1 MGAGESTNED
11 EERKANM
18 TEAPPKN
25 LESKWLEPKWLRI
38 YDIVIDHDI
47 DIDIWMLILIY

>member
-18 TEAPPKN
+18 TEAPPKK
-25 LESKWLEPKWLRI
+25 LESRWLEPKWLRI

-47 DIDIWMLILIY
+47 DIDIWMSILIY

>member
-18 TEAPPKN
+18 TEAPPPKKN
-25 LESKWLEPKWLRI
+25 LSQNGLSQNGYGYMILLLI
-38 YDIVIDHDI
+38 MI
-47 DIDIWMLILIY
+47 LILIYGC

>member
-18 TEAPPKN
+18 TEAPPKK
-25 LESKWLEPKWLRI
+25 LESKWFGPKWLRI

>member
-18 TEAPPKN
+18 TEAPLKK
-25 LESKWLEPKWLRI
+25 LKSKWLEPKWLRI

>member
-18 TEAPPKN
+18 TEAPLKK